1 MVHDVSDDGAEETAN
16 PSLETAALLPDVAA
30 ADAPPPSSRT
40 LADAFALLD
49 EMEQSAIELFSLND
63 LPTRQGLYRH
73 AEPDDSWQR
82 LTEESSPEARW
93 AEILDFPPEA
103 GFRYLS
109 LADVARLQRPDLAS
123 IHAAAATLDRS
134 ADLRRLLQ
142 DSTGEED
149 GAALLMF
156 WSTVELMAVVFS
168 GKGDNVRKGARRA
181 VEWEIWR
188 AEARRI
194 WTSTPTL
201 SLRLV
206 AKMVVARLGLS
217 ESSHTVRRRLSG
229 YRPAVQSEPT
239 SG

>member
-1 MVHDVSDDGAEETAN
+1 MGHGVFDDSAGERSK
-16 PSLETAALLPDVAA
+16 PSLETAALLPDVTA

-40 LADAFALLD
+40 LDDAFVLLD
-49 EMEQSAIELFSLND
+49 EIEQSALELFSLNG

-73 AEPDDSWQR
+73 MEPDGDWQL
-82 LTEESSPEARW
+82 LTDEASPEARW
-93 AEILDFPPEA
+93 AEILDSPPEA

-109 LADVARLQRPDLAS
+109 LADVARSQRPDLDS
-123 IHAAAATLDRS
+123 VHAAAAMLDRS

-142 DSTGEED
+142 DGTGEED

-168 GKGDNVRKGARRA
+168 GKRDDVRQGARRA

-188 AEARRI
+188 AEALRI
-194 WTSTPTL
+194 WRGAPTL

-206 AKMVVARLGLS
+206 AKMVVTRLGLS

-229 YRPAVQSEPT
+229 HRPAVQSEPT